1 VAVAVGI
8 EKAAFAA
15 TWRDEETGEILGYTL
30 GDTMC
35 RSPRRPWAMTG
46 TDDEWQFPLPCGEC
60 DGCLD
65 RTRRALAERL
75 SRKYGKAAGA
85 GPESTKGAPLRDASA
100 SATHS
105 ANLWIIRIW
114 YPKELQV
121 ELAAKLHRRK
131 GLELE
136 PGFFRL
142 GTDSFAVLA
151 RSKESIPPLL
161 RRLGLR
167 HRVEPVRLSRGR
179 RAWRALTAGLLVA
192 RGVYGVQVKRW
203 YMRGLPGAEKMRWDV
218 VKKAMQKPWR
228 RRTGAR
234 VRAGKK
240 IILVPPAIW
249 SMDGDRFKEYREA
262 AAATSSP
269 EQAIANRRRLAEIV
283 AGATSHLI
291 LDAPAQPALTREA
304 VQRFYAG
311 MAARKN
317 RGATETSA
325 AASLIPQPLGGGL
338 QSSRHLSSFGD
349 SHDEAAEL
357 DKWLHS
363 GAPPPEMGREGEYE
377 DWLDE
382 CWSDGR
388 TRRAIFNEV
397 HQKLDA
403 AVRAKDFAKYSREID
418 LWLER
423 MKGKVRGG

>member
-1 VAVAVGI
+1 VAVGS

-35 RSPRRPWAMTG
+35 RSPRRPWAMSG
-46 TDDEWQFPLPCGEC
+46 TDDEWQFPLPCGAC
-60 DGCLD
+60 DGCLE
-65 RTRRALAERL
+65 RLRRALADRL
-75 SRKYGKAAGA
+75 SRKYQKAATAGRAGTGCAGSGA
-85 GPESTKGAPLRDASA
+85 ANA

-105 ANLWIIRIW
+105 ANLWMIRIW

-121 ELAAKLHRRK
+121 ELSAKLHRRR

-151 RSKESIPPLL
+151 RSKDLHPLIL

-167 HRVEPVRLSRGR
+167 HRIEPVRLSRGR
-179 RAWRALTAGLLVA
+179 RAWRKLTAGILVA
-192 RGVYGVQVKRW
+192 RAVYGEQVKRW
-203 YMRGLPGAEKMRWDV
+203 YMHGLPGAEKMRWDV

-249 SMDGDRFKEYREA
+249 SMDGDRLAEFRNASLA
-262 AAATSSP
+262 AANP

-291 LDAPAQPALTREA
+291 FDAPAQPALTREA

-311 MAARKN
+311 MAARTNK
-317 RGATETSA
+317 GATEKSA
-325 AASLIPQPLGGGL
+325 AAPNPSTLLGRGL
-338 QSSRHLSSFGD
+338 HSSRHLASVETPQGARPD
-349 SHDEAAEL
+349 LEQ
-357 DKWLHS
+357 WLHS
-363 GAPPPEMGREGEYE
+363 GAPPPVMGREREYE
-377 DWLDE
+377 DWLGE

-388 TRRAIFNEV
+388 TRRAIIEQRMLEEREKRVDQGKSKFE
-397 HQKLDA
+397 LERA
-403 AVRAKDFAKYSREID
+403 A
-418 LWLER
+418 WLER
-423 MKGKVRGG
+423 MKGKSRGG

>member
-1 VAVAVGI
+1 VAVGS

-60 DGCLD
+60 DGCLE
-65 RTRRALAERL
+65 RIRRALAERL
-75 SRKYGKAAGA
+75 SRKYRKAPSAGRA
-85 GPESTKGAPLRDASA
+85 TTNTARPQPASA
-100 SATHS
+100 SATYS
-105 ANLWIIRIW
+105 GPLWMIRIW

-121 ELAAKLHRRK
+121 ELSAKLHRRR

-142 GTDSFAVLA
+142 GTASFAVLA
-151 RSKESIPPLL
+151 RSKDGLPPVL

-179 RAWRALTAGLLVA
+179 RAWRRLTSGILVA
-192 RGVYGVQVKRW
+192 RAVYGEEVKRW
-203 YMRGLPGAEKMRWDV
+203 YARGLPAAERMRWDV

-234 VRAGKK
+234 VRTGQK

-249 SMDGDRFKEYREA
+249 SIDGDRFKEYRQA
-262 AAATSSP
+262 AAAAFSP

-283 AGATSHLI
+283 AGAAQGFK
-291 LDAPAQPALTREA
+291 LDAPAQPALTREQ
-304 VQRFYAG
+304 VQTFYAG
-311 MAARKN
+311 MARRKTAR
-317 RGATETSA
+317 ATETPVA
-325 AASLIPQPLGGGL
+325 ALTPSTLLGGGL
-338 QSSRHLSSFGD
+338 LSSRHLGPNEPPPSD
-349 SHDEAAEL
+349 PIALET
-357 DKWLHS
+357 WLHS
-363 GAPPPEMGREGEYE
+363 GAPPPEMGREREYE

-388 TRRAIFNEV
+388 TRRAILGMRVRDTRE
-397 HQKLDA
+397 QDK
-403 AVRAKDFAKYSREID
+403 AVRQEKFLKELDD
-418 LWLER
+418 WVER
-423 MKGKVRGG
+423 MNQKHRGG

>member
-1 VAVAVGI
+1 MAVGI
-8 EKAAFAA
+8 DKAAFAA
-15 TWRDEETGEILGYTL
+15 SWRDEDTGEILGYTL

-46 TDDEWQFPLPCGEC
+46 TDDEWQFPLPCGAC
-60 DGCLD
+60 DGCLE
-65 RTRRALAERL
+65 RLRRALADRL
-75 SRKYGKAAGA
+75 SRKYTKAATA
-85 GPESTKGAPLRDASA
+85 GPHSTSDARPRTASA
-100 SATHS
+100 SATQS
-105 ANLWIIRIW
+105 ANLWMIRIW
-114 YPKELQV
+114 YPTELQV
-121 ELAAKLHRRK
+121 ELSAKLHRRK

-142 GTDSFAVLA
+142 GTDSFAILA
-151 RSKESIPPLL
+151 RSRFRLPEVL

-167 HRVEPVRLSRGR
+167 HRVEPVRLNRGR
-179 RAWRALTAGLLVA
+179 RAWRKLTAGILVA
-192 RGVYGVQVKRW
+192 RAVYGAEVKRW
-203 YMRGLPGAEKMRWDV
+203 YARGLPDAERMRWDV

-234 VRAGKK
+234 VRTGKK

-249 SMDGDRFKEYREA
+249 SMDGNRFKEYREA
-262 AAATSSP
+262 AAAASSP
-269 EQAIANRRRLAEIV
+269 EQAIANRRRLAQIV

-317 RGATETSA
+317 KGATETSA
-325 AASLIPQPLGGGL
+325 AAPNPSTLLGGGL
-338 QSSRHLSSFGD
+338 HSSRHLSSFGN

-363 GAPPPEMGREGEYE
+363 GAPPPEMGREREYE

-388 TRRAIFNEV
+388 TRRAIIEARM
-397 HQKLDA
+397 LEE
-403 AVRAKDFAKYSREID
+403 RAKQVDQGKSKFELERAS
-418 LWLER
+418 WLER

>member
-1 VAVAVGI
+1 
-8 EKAAFAA
+8 
-15 TWRDEETGEILGYTL
+15 
-30 GDTMC
+30 MC

-46 TDDEWQFPLPCGEC
+46 TDEEWQFPLPCGEC
-60 DGCLD
+60 DGCLE
-65 RTRRALAERL
+65 RIRRALADRL
-75 SRKYGKAAGA
+75 KAKYANPGRATTASTPIAATTTVSAGA
-85 GPESTKGAPLRDASA
+85 TYSGP
-100 SATHS
+100 
-105 ANLWIIRIW
+105 LWIIRIW

-121 ELAAKLHRRK
+121 ELSAKLHRRR

-142 GTDSFAVLA
+142 GTRSFAILA
-151 RSKESIPPLL
+151 RSKLRTPALL

-179 RAWRALTAGLLVA
+179 RAWRRLTSGILVA
-192 RGVYGVQVKRW
+192 RPVYGEQVKRW
-203 YMRGLPGAEKMRWDV
+203 YMRGLRGAEKMRWDI

-234 VRAGKK
+234 VRTGGK

-262 AAATSSP
+262 AAAASSP

-325 AASLIPQPLGGGL
+325 AALNPSTLLGGGL
-338 QSSRHLSSFGD
+338 QSSRHLSSND
-349 SHDEAAEL
+349 VLPDDPIEL
-357 DKWLHS
+357 KTWLHS
-363 GAPPPEMGREGEYE
+363 GAPPPELGREREYE

-397 HQKLDA
+397 DRKHDE
-403 AVRAKDFAKYSREID
+403 AVRAKDFTK
-418 LWLER
+418 
-423 MKGKVRGG
+423 

>member
-1 VAVAVGI
+1 MAVGI
-8 EKAAFAA
+8 KEAAFAA

-60 DGCLD
+60 DGCLE
-65 RTRRALAERL
+65 RIRRALADRL
-75 SRKYGKAAGA
+75 KAKYQSHGSAGTNSTENARGLNATA
-85 GPESTKGAPLRDASA
+85 GVTCSCA
-100 SATHS
+100 
-105 ANLWIIRIW
+105 LWMIRIW
-114 YPKELQV
+114 HPKELQV
-121 ELAAKLHRRK
+121 ELSAQLHRRR

-142 GTDSFAVLA
+142 GTDSFAILA
-151 RSKESIPPLL
+151 RSRFLLPEVL
-161 RRLGLR
+161 RRIGLR

-179 RAWRALTAGLLVA
+179 RAWRKLTGGILVA
-192 RGVYGVQVKRW
+192 RAVYGEQVKRW
-203 YMRGLPGAEKMRWDV
+203 YMRGLPDVDKMRWDV

-234 VRAGKK
+234 VRTGKK

-249 SMDGDRFKEYREA
+249 SMDGDRFHEYREA
-262 AAATSSP
+262 AAAASSP

-283 AGATSHLI
+283 AGASAHLI

-317 RGATETSA
+317 KGAAETAA
-325 AASLIPQPLGGGL
+325 AASLDPQPLGGGL
-338 QSSRHLSSFGD
+338 QSSRHLSPFVH

-363 GAPPPEMGREGEYE
+363 GAPPPEMGREREYE
-377 DWLDE
+377 DWLE
-382 CWSDGR
+382 ACWSDGR
-388 TRRAIFNEV
+388 TRRAIIEARMLEAREKRVDDRQHKFKLE
-397 HQKLDA
+397 LDA
-403 AVRAKDFAKYSREID
+403 WV
-418 LWLER
+418 ER
-423 MKGKVRGG
+423 MKGKVH

>member
-1 VAVAVGI
+1 
-8 EKAAFAA
+8 
-15 TWRDEETGEILGYTL
+15 
-30 GDTMC
+30 M
-35 RSPRRPWAMTG
+35 
-46 TDDEWQFPLPCGEC
+46 
-60 DGCLD
+60 
-65 RTRRALAERL
+65 
-75 SRKYGKAAGA
+75 
-85 GPESTKGAPLRDASA
+85 
-100 SATHS
+100 
-105 ANLWIIRIW
+105 IRIW

-121 ELAAKLHRRK
+121 ELSAKLHRRRH
-131 GLELE
+131 LELE

-151 RSKESIPPLL
+151 RSKELSPLLL

-179 RAWRALTAGLLVA
+179 RAWRKLTAGILVA
-192 RGVYGVQVKRW
+192 RAVYGEQVKRW
-203 YMRGLPGAEKMRWDV
+203 YMRGLPDAEKMRWDV
-218 VKKAMQKPWR
+218 VKKAMEKPWR

-234 VRAGKK
+234 VRTGKK

-262 AAATSSP
+262 AAAASSP

-317 RGATETSA
+317 KGATETSA
-325 AASLIPQPLGGGL
+325 AASLNPQPLGGGL

-363 GAPPPEMGREGEYE
+363 GAPPPDMGREREYE

-382 CWSDGR
+382 RWSDGR
-388 TRRAIFNEV
+388 TRRAIIEARM
-397 HQKLDA
+397 LEE
-403 AVRAKDFAKYSREID
+403 RAKQVDQGKSKFELERAS
-418 LWLER
+418 WLER